1 MSKIREINV
10 DNMVE
15 FLNSRGCTEDDFGMV
30 PYLQRPGAK
39 FFRENTMA
47 LIDFFFDTYTEVDF
61 KKGKGS
67 YQGTPIFVREEI
79 IQKPLRNLNQL
90 SFYSFY
96 PYIILKLYEE
106 GEAEFSI
113 KEYAELYSFMVKE
126 LVEIEDHPD
135 IIDGSK
141 YLLRF
146 MKNYLYAA
154 SNIENHILKLG
165 VSNID
170 KVIHYY
176 KDTLIELFYTFPN
189 VIYIDVDMIFYQ
201 PNDKYDVEEFIKP
214 LDIPYGIKEDI
225 NGFFI
230 AKKKYIADIDG
241 EIIIRGSSD
250 PRKLGHKSA
259 SRKFA
264 AVETGLKL
272 LEDIQMTRKLKK
284 LICQS
289 QIK

>member
-1 MSKIREINV
+1 MSKIREINA

-15 FLNSRGCTEDDFGMV
+15 FLNSRGCTEMDFNV
-30 PYLQRPGAK
+30 LPYVQRPGAK

-47 LIDFFFDTYTEVDF
+47 LINFFFDEYTEIF
-61 KKGKGS
+61 FEKKRGT
-67 YQGTPIFVREEI
+67 YQGTPMFLREEI

-96 PYIILKLYEE
+96 PYIILKLCEE

-113 KEYAELYSFMVKE
+113 KEYAEIYSFMVKE
-126 LVEIEDHPD
+126 LVEIEKHPN
-135 IIDGSK
+135 ITDGSK

-154 SNIENHILKLG
+154 SNIENHIIKLG

-176 KDTLIELFYTFPN
+176 KDTLTELFDTFPN
-189 VIYIDVDMIFYQ
+189 VVYVDCDMIFYQ
-201 PNDKYDVEEFIKP
+201 PDDEYDVEEFIKII
-214 LDIPYGIKEDI
+214 DIPYGIKEDI
-225 NGFFI
+225 NAFFL
-230 AKKKYIADIDG
+230 AKKKYIVDIDG
-241 EIIIRGSSD
+241 EIIVKGPGD
-250 PRKLGHKSA
+250 PRRVGYKPPP
-259 SRKFA
+259 RKFQ
-264 AVETGLKL
+264 AVETGLRL
-272 LEDIQMTRKLKK
+272 LEDMQMTRKLKK
-284 LICQS
+284 LICLS